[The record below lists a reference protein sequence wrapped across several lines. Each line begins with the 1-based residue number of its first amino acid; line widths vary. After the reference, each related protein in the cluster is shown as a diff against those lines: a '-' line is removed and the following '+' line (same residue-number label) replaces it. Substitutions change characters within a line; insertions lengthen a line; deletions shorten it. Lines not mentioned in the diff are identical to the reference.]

1 MAATTRIWF
10 SQNIEKL
17 VPNHDYKYIDQV
29 PVVVS
34 WKVAQQYAQ
43 QAGMEFRTPS
53 LRPRNPKNAAD
64 AFEREALSKFQ
75 EDPSLKEYTARAT
88 ENGREWLRYA
98 QPVRLTQDCLV
109 CHGDPAGTKDPFG
122 NIKEGMKAGD
132 LRGAFELKAPVDELV
147 ANASSNFRMLFLTN
161 LFTLLAAAGAV
172 ALVVRATVI
181 KPIAEVHDLLE
192 GLAGGDLTRRIEV
205 RSRDEVG
212 QMAEALNATVENMSE
227 VLGKIE
233 QDSSELTRAS
243 ERLSTTS
250 QNIRA
255 NSEETSAQATTVS
268 TATDEV
274 NRNLQTVA
282 TATEEMSAS
291 IQEIAKNATDAAK
304 VAGEATRTAAA
315 ANGTVNK
322 LGESSAEIGK
332 VIKMITSIAQKTDLL
347 ALNAT
352 VEAARAGEVGAGF
365 AVVANEVKELAKQTA
380 VATQEISQRIEAIR
394 TDSKEAVDA
403 IRRSTKLSIA
413 STRFRRRLRR
423 RLRNNPRPPAKCLAI

>member
-1 MAATTRIWF
+1 MFKNLNLTQKVITSVAAVLLTTSLLSFWITEARVNRQADAAFLDKVRQITGMAATTRIWF

-34 WKVAQQYAQ
+34 WKVAQQYSQ

-75 EDPSLKEYTARAT
+75 EDPSLKEYYARAT
-88 ENGREWLRYA
+88 ENGHEWLRYA

-172 ALVVRATVI
+172 AFVVRATVI

-192 GLAGGDLTRRIEV
+192 GLAVGDLTRANR
-205 RSRDEVG
+205 G
-212 QMAEALNATVENMSE
+212 AL
-227 VLGKIE
+227 
-233 QDSSELTRAS
+233 
-243 ERLSTTS
+243 
-250 QNIRA
+250 
-255 NSEETSAQATTVS
+255 
-268 TATDEV
+268 
-274 NRNLQTVA
+274 
-282 TATEEMSAS
+282 
-291 IQEIAKNATDAAK
+291 
-304 VAGEATRTAAA
+304 
-315 ANGTVNK
+315 
-322 LGESSAEIGK
+322 
-332 VIKMITSIAQKTDLL
+332 
-347 ALNAT
+347 
-352 VEAARAGEVGAGF
+352 AR
-365 AVVANEVKELAKQTA
+365 
-380 VATQEISQRIEAIR
+380 
-394 TDSKEAVDA
+394 
-403 IRRSTKLSIA
+403 
-413 STRFRRRLRR
+413 
-423 RLRNNPRPPAKCLAI
+423 